1 MVVPQIDAK
10 GLSLCFAFAIPL
22 TCVKIGPVMSA
33 IPPHSSLTNASLL
46 SRVKNPDDF
55 EAWREFELRYRD
67 LLVRFCKSSTG
78 GRLQQADAE
87 DVAQAVLASMFRAM
101 PRFQYDRSKGRF
113 RDYLFR
119 CARNAIS
126 QIRRGKAG
134 RQSLNGAGTP
144 LCLDEQMDSAGS
156 GTPDPGLVSTWE
168 REWVAHHYR
177 LALDELK
184 RSFDAKS
191 VQIFEACLAGK
202 NVTELQ
208 SMFGMTDQAI
218 YKVRTR
224 AKQRLEEIIAR
235 QIQEEDELGG

>member
-1 MVVPQIDAK
+1 
-10 GLSLCFAFAIPL
+10 
-22 TCVKIGPVMSA
+22 MSA
-33 IPPHSSLTNASLL
+33 KPTHSSLTNASLL
-46 SRVKNPDDF
+46 SRVKNPEDVA
-55 EAWREFELRYRD
+55 AWREFESRYRD

-87 DVAQAVLASMFRAM
+87 DVAQAVLTSLFRSM

-119 CARNAIS
+119 CARNAILLVKGS
-126 QIRRGKAG
+126 GRRP
-134 RQSLNGAGTP
+134 NGADSP
-144 LCLDEQMDSAGS
+144 LSLDEETDLTVES
-156 GTPDPGLVSTWE
+156 GLQDGNLESTWE

-184 RSFDAKS
+184 QTFDLQS
-191 VQIFEACLAGK
+191 VKVFEACLAGK
-202 NVTELQ
+202 SVTDLQ
-208 SMFGMTDQAI
+208 SMFSMTDQAI

>member
-1 MVVPQIDAK
+1 
-10 GLSLCFAFAIPL
+10 
-22 TCVKIGPVMSA
+22 MSA
-33 IPPHSSLTNASLL
+33 TPKHSSLTNASLL
-46 SRVKNPDDF
+46 SRVKNPEDIG
-55 EAWREFELRYRD
+55 AWREFESRYRD

-87 DVAQAVLASMFRAM
+87 DVAQAVLTSLFRAM
-101 PRFQYDRSKGRF
+101 PRFHYDRSKGRF

-119 CARNAIS
+119 CARNAIL
-126 QIRRGKAG
+126 QVRGNRASPN
-134 RQSLNGAGTP
+134 RALTSLSLDDAIDTQEYGTP
-144 LCLDEQMDSAGS
+144 N
-156 GTPDPGLVSTWE
+156 PGLESTWE

-177 LALDELK
+177 LAMDELK
-184 RSFDAKS
+184 QSFDSKS
-191 VQIFEACLAGK
+191 VQVFEACLAGK

-208 SMFGMTDQAI
+208 TMFEMSDQAI

>member
-1 MVVPQIDAK
+1 MDVTQIHASSPK
-10 GLSLCFAFAIPL
+10 VGLDFAIRQ
-22 TCVKIGPVMSA
+22 TCDKISLAMSA

-46 SRVKNPDDF
+46 SRVKNPDDVG
-55 EAWREFELRYRD
+55 AWREFESRYRD

-87 DVAQAVLASMFRAM
+87 DVAQAVLTSLFRAM

-126 QIRRGKAG
+126 QIRGRKADRG
-134 RQSLNGAGTP
+134 SPNGTVP
-144 LCLDEQMDSAGS
+144 SLCLDEAVDSGQ
-156 GTPDPGLVSTWE
+156 GTPDAGLESTWE

-184 RSFDAKS
+184 QSFDAKS
-191 VQIFEACLAGK
+191 VRIFEACLAGK
-202 NVTELQ
+202 SVTELQ
-208 SMFGMTDQAI
+208 TMFDMTDQAI

-224 AKQRLEEIIAR
+224 AKLRLEEIIAR